1 MRPLYRSRLK
11 SQNMDG
17 EVRTNDI
24 SQPQLIVDGDH
35 ICPEATT
42 FETTSSIDGMIHAAG
57 ETSHKMCY

>member
-1 MRPLYRSRLK
+1 
-11 SQNMDG
+11 MDG